1 LCGATQVEK
10 GDTLYKPGEKA
21 REAFI
26 ISSGVDGNDCEV
38 LLTEDEKRDVTLRNG
53 DMVGVNALTFESK
66 HGLRT
71 NTATVTAPGDLMLI
85 PRHVVIE
92 IDEKYPDAGVR
103 HTVESYIEYRNE
115 QKRLRAT
122 SELSRSTKAEWTP
135 PKVEPEPS
143 CEERLSK
150 IEEEMGEMKDLLKQL
165 VAQNTGSGATLV
177 GSGRAGRPSR

>member
-1 LCGATQVEK
+1 MCGATQVEK

-38 LLTEDEKRDVTLRNG
+38 LLTEDERRDVTLRNG

-92 IDEKYPDAGVR
+92 IEEKYPDAGVR
-103 HTVESYIEYRNE
+103 HTIESYIEYRNE
-115 QKRLRAT
+115 QKRQRAT
-122 SELSRSTKAEWTP
+122 SDIAPPAGWTAP
-135 PKVEPEPS
+135 EIVPEPS
-143 CEERLSK
+143 TEERLEERMAK
-150 IEEEMGEMKDLLKQL
+150 IEGDLGEVKDMLKQL
-165 VAQNTGSGATLV
+165 LAQN
-177 GSGRAGRPSR
+177 AGTN